1 MVDQPPSEQPGPV
14 PDPTGPPPY
23 PVPGQPPYGVPPVAP
38 SAPGAWASGAYP
50 SAHGYGQS
58 WPGQGY
64 VGPFDPLVTPP
75 GAGISGWFTRATG
88 VARRSWRSLLLIM
101 LATQAVPAALI
112 GLAVIAA
119 TPATRS
125 ASAGGATGAAQAG
138 PMLNEL
144 LTFLGVVSVLA
155 VLASLLQSVGWAAG
169 TWVLT
174 REALAEPVRV
184 AAALRYGVR
193 RALGLWAWTLLA
205 GVIITAGACAC
216 VLPGI
221 YAAFALS
228 LAGPIFL
235 FERVNPIG
243 RSFRIVHSRFGMVL
257 GRVAL
262 VAAVVIGGSAAIGVA
277 ENVGLLA
284 VGANAGLS
292 VGAGV
297 VTVVAALLNLPFYAA
312 QLVGLVI
319 TYAEQRGWEAPV
331 NSAQLAGELG

>member
-1 MVDQPPSEQPGPV
+1 MVDQPPSDQPRPV
-14 PDPTGPPPY
+14 PDPASQPPY
-23 PVPGQPPYGVPPVAP
+23 AVPGQPPYVVPPVAA
-38 SAPGAWASGAYP
+38 SAPEGWAAGAYP
-50 SAHGYGQS
+50 SAPGYWQS
-58 WPGQGY
+58 WPGQGF
-64 VGPFDPLVTPP
+64 VDPFDPLVTPP
-75 GAGISGWFTRATG
+75 GAGVSGWFARATG
-88 VARRSWRSLLLIM
+88 VARRSWRSLLLIT
-101 LATQAVPAALI
+101 LATQAVPGAVT
-112 GLAVIAA
+112 GLAVLAA
-119 TPATRS
+119 TPAARS
-125 ASAGGATGAAQAG
+125 ASTGGPTAAAQAG
-138 PMLNEL
+138 PMLGEL
-144 LTFLGVVSVLA
+144 LTFMGVVSVLA

-169 TWVLT
+169 TWALT

-193 RALGLWAWTLLA
+193 RALGLWGWTLLA
-205 GVIITAGACAC
+205 GLIIMVGACAC

-228 LAGPIFL
+228 LTGPIFL

-243 RSFRIVHSRFGMVL
+243 RSFRIVHSRLAMVL
-257 GRVAL
+257 GRVGL
-262 VAAVVIGGSAAIGVA
+262 VAAVVIGGSLAVGVL

-297 VTVVAALLNLPFYAA
+297 VTVLAALLNLPLYAA

-319 TYAEQRGWEAPV
+319 TYAEQRGWEGPV